1 MRCTVF
7 LFVMMLLSCNG
18 QKKYHTNEVEEKIA
32 ATKSDKLKGILEYH
46 KKLNDEYKDAK
57 TSPLPNKY
65 RKDFEG
71 LDFFEPDTN
80 YVVKARLELALGAT
94 PFLMPTT
101 TNQNQEYKLY
111 GRLFFKLNG
120 KDLQLEVYQ
129 NQQLIKQEKY
139 KDHLFL
145 PFLDN
150 TNGKETYG
158 GGRYIELSEP
168 DEDFIMVDFNRA
180 YNPYCA
186 YSKKYSCP
194 VVPLVNTLDTEVRAG
209 VKAFNKE
216 H

>member
-1 MRCTVF
+1 MRYTVF
-7 LFVMMLLSCNG
+7 VFIMVLLSCNG

-32 ATKSDKLKGILEYH
+32 ATKSDKLKSILEYH

-65 RKDFEG
+65 RKDFDG

-94 PFLMPTT
+94 PFLMATT
-101 TNQNQEYKLY
+101 TNQSQEYKLY

-145 PFLDN
+145 PFLDK

-158 GGRYIELSEP
+158 GGRYIELSET
-168 DEDFIMVDFNRA
+168 DEDFIMVDFNKA

-194 VVPLVNTLDTEVRAG
+194 VVPIVNILDIEVRAG

>member
-1 MRCTVF
+1 MRYSVF
-7 LFVMMLLSCNG
+7 LFLMVLLSCNG

-32 ATKSDKLKGILEYH
+32 ATKSDKLKSILEYH
-46 KKLNDEYKDAK
+46 KELNDEYKDAK

-71 LDFFEPDTN
+71 LEFFEPDTN
-80 YVVKARLELALGAT
+80 YVVKARLELALGAQS
-94 PFLMPTT
+94 FLMPTT

-111 GRLFFKLNG
+111 GRLFFTLNG

-129 NQQLIKQEKY
+129 NQQLIKQKKY
-139 KDHLFL
+139 RNHLFL

-150 TNGKETYG
+150 TNGNETYG

-168 DEDFIMVDFNRA
+168 DEDFIIIDFNRA

-194 VVPLVNTLDTEVRAG
+194 VVPMVNTLDTEVRAG
-209 VKAFNKE
+209 VKAFKKE
-216 H
+216 E